1 MTEGFTVTQRGTPV
15 ARADF
20 LCSGR
25 RCQTEHGATVYPD
38 LPIAT
43 TRCPVCGSKRVKRV
57 YTPPNI
63 SQGISKRTDA
73 VLGPEYIRQQQ
84 KRDEARAAQRR
95 TPMHIIPNF
104 GASLQQPGGL
114 NAAIQ
119 QGMAKFGWNQPV
131 GGLNGQP
138 GQARPVVGKIADV
151 NLVPVK
157 REATPLHGD
166 RSIKGTGVPTA
177 PANKRVGGRWIEDAK
192 STGGKA

>member
-1 MTEGFTVTQRGTPV
+1 MSDGFTVTQRGTPV

-20 LCSGR
+20 ACLSK
-25 RCQTEHGATVYPD
+25 RCRTAEGVAPTYE
-38 LPIAT
+38 LPIAAKA
-43 TRCPVCGSKRVKRV
+43 CPVCSSKRIQRV

-63 SQGISKRTDA
+63 SQGISRRTDA

-138 GQARPVVGKIADV
+138 GPAKPLGKIADV
-151 NLVPVK
+151 NFVPVN
-157 REATPLHGD
+157 REASPLHRD
-166 RSIKGTGVPTA
+166 ARIKGTGLPTVR
-177 PANKRVGGRWIEDAK
+177 ANSSEAAR